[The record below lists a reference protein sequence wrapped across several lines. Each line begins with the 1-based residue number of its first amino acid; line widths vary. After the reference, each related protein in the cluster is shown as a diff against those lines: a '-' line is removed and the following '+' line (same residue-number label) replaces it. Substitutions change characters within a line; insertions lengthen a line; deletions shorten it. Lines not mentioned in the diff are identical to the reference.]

1 MNGLPLKNILSKSW
15 QLIKAHKLLT
25 VIILLLFY
33 GIIEYFRL
41 PDREEIRGLKKQTP
55 KTTALMEA
63 RREAAVDD
71 GKKYFLR
78 QQTIP
83 LGQMSIHLKHAVI
96 AAEDGAFYQ
105 HEGIDWYE
113 VKESL
118 KKDIKKGRFAR
129 GASTI
134 TQQLAKNIYLSTSK
148 NPVRK
153 IKEVFIAWMIEDEL
167 SKSRILELYLNLIE
181 WGNGIFGIEAASQV
195 YFGKHASDLS
205 REEAASL
212 AAVIPSPLKHKPN
225 IENRYLKYRRK
236 IILAR
241 MAARGW

>member
-1 MNGLPLKNILSKSW
+1 LPLKNIFNKIW
-15 QLIKAHKLLT
+15 QWIKAHKLLT
-25 VIILLLFY
+25 VIILLLCY

-41 PDREEIRGLKKQTP
+41 PGREEIRSLKKLTP
-55 KTTALMEA
+55 KATAMMNA
-63 RREAAVDD
+63 RRETAIDN
-71 GKKYFLR
+71 GKKYFIR
-78 QQTIP
+78 QQTIS

-96 AAEDGAFYQ
+96 AAEDGAFYE
-105 HEGIDWYE
+105 HEGVDWYE

-118 KKDIKKGRFAR
+118 KKDIAKGRFAR

-134 TQQLAKNIYLSTSK
+134 TQQLAKNIFLSTSK

-153 IKEVFIAWMIEDEL
+153 IKEIFIAWMIEDEL

-181 WGNGIFGIEAASQV
+181 WGDGIFGIEAASLI

-212 AAVIPSPLKHKPN
+212 AAVIPSPLKNKPN

-236 IILAR
+236 IVLGR